1 MRRCFALLAVAVI
14 SLTTLLAAQGTP
26 ASAKGRKI
34 ATRTAPSYP
43 EIAKRMHIQGV
54 VKIEA
59 TVRPNGT
66 VKSTRVIG
74 GSPVL
79 VGAAV
84 EAVSRW
90 KFEPAP
96 TESLEV
102 VQVAF
107 EDQ

>member
-1 MRRCFALLAVAVI
+1 MRRCVALFAVAVI
-14 SLTTLLAAQGTP
+14 SLTTLLAAQGAPT
-26 ASAKGRKI
+26 SAKGRKVT
-34 ATRTAPSYP
+34 TRSAPSYP
-43 EIAKRMHIQGV
+43 EIAKRMHIQGI

-84 EAVSRW
+84 EAVTRW
-90 KFEPAP
+90 KFEPAQG
-96 TESLEV
+96 ESLEV